1 MCRHHPDGYS
11 RPNSPPPAA
20 SSPAVGRPGAADP
33 ASQEAA
39 LGLDPTRIREIQ
51 RRLTTLGHDTRGADS
66 KLGPG
71 SRAAIASFQRAHGLP
86 ATGFISPSDLN
97 SLGIA
102 R

>member
-1 MCRHHPDGYS
+1 V
-11 RPNSPPPAA
+11 
-20 SSPAVGRPGAADP
+20 PAVARPGAADP

-51 RRLTTLGHDTRGADS
+51 RRLTSLGHDTRGADG

-86 ATGFISPSDLN
+86 ATGFIGPSDLN